1 MVYTKTNCGV
11 LHQQQSPTWRLIKT
25 QTVFT
30 HDSIEHRNDSNHQ
43 PHPYKC
49 NKQLVIALNPLPHS
63 GSQTSGEAAC
73 DTCSRKLLNPN
84 TNHYCSIACKVQRKR
99 SA

>member
-1 MVYTKTNCGV
+1 M
-11 LHQQQSPTWRLIKT
+11 
-25 QTVFT
+25 
-30 HDSIEHRNDSNHQ
+30 
-43 PHPYKC
+43 PYKC

-84 TNHYCSIACKVQRKR
+84 TNHYCSIACKVQSFLRKTNNSDPPFIAIKSPSPER
-99 SA
+99 IAKRPRKGVPHRAPLT